1 MNRRAVLF
9 SVAALVALLI
19 GGAGALVGLYI
30 DWLWFDSVGYL
41 FVFQTMLTAR
51 VLLFVAGTLLFWI
64 ILLPNV
70 LLALRFALRSVERL
84 PIRVLQNEAVEQL
97 LGGPAQVQPLVRL
110 AGQVVLLGGL
120 LVGIVLGLGAAAQWP
135 AALRFLNATSFGASD
150 PIFGEDLGFYI
161 FQLPVI
167 RSAVN
172 WLLAAVALVGAGVL
186 AIYAIALYLADPS
199 LQHLRFML
207 LGRGRSARAH
217 VMILLAVL
225 ALILAAIVW
234 FQGYDVLYRT
244 RDQFFGAGYTDVF
257 FRLPAL
263 RVMAGSFVLL
273 AVLILAS
280 IPRVDYVLPLG
291 GLVITALVLVI
302 GLVVLPAFIQRVRV
316 DPAELAREA
325 PFIANSIRLTRLGF
339 ALDRIEERT
348 FAANEMVQASEIGSA
363 QQTVANVRLWDPR
376 PLRDTYNQ
384 IQAIRL
390 YYSFDD
396 VDVDRYEIDGTIRQV
411 MIGARELDPDRLP
424 AQAATWQNRHLQF
437 THGYGAVMSPVNE
450 VTPEGLPQLLLKDIP
465 PEGVLPL
472 GRPEIYYGMQT
483 HRYVAVRTGEQEF
496 DYPRGDE
503 NVYTTYEGQNGIR
516 IGSVFRRLLLAWH
529 LRELNMLTSPHLR
542 DDSLLL
548 MRRNVPE
555 RVRRI
560 APFLQLDRD
569 PYLVAA
575 DGRLVWIIDAYTT
588 TDRIPYAQPV
598 TEIIAEN
605 MALQPTDGQA
615 AGESREPQPTVP
627 PGVRVPRRGRSLN
640 YIRNSVKVVVDAYGG
655 TVTLYAA
662 EPDEPLL
669 RTQQRIYPG
678 LVRPLTEMPE
688 SLRKHIRYP
697 EDLFRVQAEVFLTY
711 HMRDPQVFYNRE
723 DQWQVARESFAD
735 QRVLVEPY
743 YVIMRLPGEPEEE
756 FLLMLPF
763 TPAAK
768 DNMIAWLAARSDGQ
782 NYGTLLLYKFPK
794 ERLIFGPMQIEAR
807 IDQNPEI
814 SAQLTLWNQGGSRVI
829 RGNLLVIPVGN
840 STLYVEPVYLQAE
853 QSRLP
858 ELKRVVVATGNRL
871 VMEPTL
877 DAALVQIFGE
887 SVVAGL
893 RPSVGAAATPA
904 AGQALAGTAVSE
916 LAAQAR
922 QHYEQAQQALRD
934 GQWAEFGKQLE
945 ALGRV
950 LSALDQSQ

>member
-1 MNRRAVLF
+1 MNRRAVMF
-9 SVAALVALLI
+9 AVAALIALLI
-19 GGAGALVGLYI
+19 GGVGTLVGLYV

-51 VLLFVAGTLLFWI
+51 ALLFLAGTLLFWI
-64 ILLPNV
+64 ILLPNI
-70 LLALRFALRSVERL
+70 LIALRLALRSVERL

-110 AGQVVLLGGL
+110 AGQLVLLGGL
-120 LVGIVLGLGAAAQWP
+120 VVGVMLGLGAAAQWP
-135 AALRFLNATSFGASD
+135 AVLRFLNATSFGTTD
-150 PIFGEDLGFYI
+150 PVFGQDLSFYV
-161 FQLPVI
+161 FELPVI

-186 AIYAIALYLADPS
+186 TIYAIAFYLADPS

-207 LGRGRSARAH
+207 LGRGRPARTH
-217 VMILLAVL
+217 VLILLGLL

-244 RDQFFGAGYTDVF
+244 RDQFFGAGYTDVY

-263 RVMAGSFVLL
+263 RVLAGSFVLL
-273 AVLILAS
+273 ALLILAS

-291 GLVITALVLVI
+291 GLGITALVLVI
-302 GLVVLPAFIQRVRV
+302 GLVVLPAVVQRVRV

-325 PFIANSIRLTRLGF
+325 PFIANSIQLTRLGF
-339 ALDRIEERT
+339 ALDRIAEHT
-348 FAANEMVQASEIGSA
+348 FTADDMVQSSEIGAA

-384 IQAIRL
+384 IQSIRL

-424 AQAATWQNRHLQF
+424 SQAATWQNRHLQF

-472 GRPEIYYGMQT
+472 SRPEIYYGMQSDW
-483 HRYVAVRTGEQEF
+483 YVAVRTGEQEF
-496 DYPRGDE
+496 DYPRGDD
-503 NVYTTYEGQNGIR
+503 NVYTTYEGENGIR
-516 IGSVFRRLLLAWH
+516 IGSVFRRVLLAWH

-542 DDSLLL
+542 NDSLLL
-548 MRRNVPE
+548 LRRNVPE

-569 PYLVAA
+569 PYLVV
-575 DGRLVWIIDAYTT
+575 DNGRLVWIVDAYTT

-598 TEIIAEN
+598 TEIIAET
-605 MALQPTDGQA
+605 MALQPTDLQA
-615 AGESREPQPTVP
+615 AGQSQEAQPAAP
-627 PGVRVPRRGRSLN
+627 SAAQVPRRGRSFN
-640 YIRNSVKVVVDAYGG
+640 YIRNSVKVVVDAYDG

-688 SLRKHIRYP
+688 SLRKHVRYP

-723 DQWQVARESFAD
+723 DQWQVAFESFAD
-735 QRVLVEPY
+735 QRVSVEPY
-743 YVIMRLPGEPEEE
+743 YVIMRLPDEPEEE

-763 TPAAK
+763 TPAKK
-768 DNMIAWLAARSDGQ
+768 DNMIAWLAARSDGE

-853 QSRLP
+853 QGRLP

-877 DAALVQIFGE
+877 NAALASIFGE
-887 SVVAGL
+887 AALAGL
-893 RPSVGAAATPA
+893 RPSVGATATPA
-904 AGQALAGTAVSE
+904 AGQALEGTAISE

-934 GQWAEFGKQLE
+934 GEWAEFGKQLE

-950 LSALDQSQ
+950 LSAMDQSQ

>member
-1 MNRRAVLF
+1 MF

-19 GGAGALVGLYI
+19 GGAGTLVGLYM

-51 VLLFVAGTLLFWI
+51 ALLFGAATLLFWI
-64 ILLPNV
+64 ILAPNV
-70 LLALRFALRSVERL
+70 LLAMRFALRAVERL
-84 PIRVLQNEAVEQL
+84 PIRVLQNEAIEQL

-110 AGQVVLLGGL
+110 VGQFVFLGGL
-120 LVGIVLGLGAAAQWP
+120 VVGVVLGLGAAAQWP
-135 AALRFLNATSFGASD
+135 AVLRYLNATSFGMTD
-150 PIFGEDLGFYI
+150 PVFGQDLSFYV
-161 FQLPVI
+161 FELPVI

-186 AIYAIALYLADPS
+186 AIYAIAFYLADPS

-207 LGRGRSARAH
+207 LGRGRPARTH
-217 VMILLAVL
+217 VLVLLAIL

-273 AVLILAS
+273 ALLILAS

-291 GLVITALVLVI
+291 GLGITALVLVI
-302 GLVVLPAFIQRVRV
+302 GLVVLPAVIQRVRV

-325 PFIANSIRLTRLGF
+325 PFIANSIQLTRLGF
-339 ALDRIEERT
+339 ALDRIEEHT
-348 FAANEMVQASEIGSA
+348 FTANEMVQSSELASS

-384 IQAIRL
+384 IQSIRL
-390 YYSFDD
+390 YYSFDE
-396 VDVDRYEIDGTIRQV
+396 VDVDRYEIDGKVRQV

-424 AQAATWQNRHLQF
+424 EQAATWQNRHLQF

-450 VTPEGLPQLLLKDIP
+450 VSPEGLPQLLLKDIP

-472 GRPEIYYGMQT
+472 SRPEIYYGMQSDW
-483 HRYVAVRTGEQEF
+483 YVAVRTGVQEF

-516 IGSVFRRLLLAWH
+516 IGSVFRRFLLAWH

-542 DDSLLL
+542 NDSLLL
-548 MRRNVPE
+548 MRRSVPE

-569 PYLVAA
+569 PYLVVA
-575 DGRLVWIIDAYTT
+575 DGRLVWIVDAYTT

-598 TEIIAEN
+598 TEIIAEH
-605 MALQPTDGQA
+605 MALQPTDLQA
-615 AGESREPQPTVP
+615 AVESQESQPAAP
-627 PGVRVPRRGRSLN
+627 PAVRMPRRGRSFN
-640 YIRNSVKVVVDAYGG
+640 YIRNSVKVVVDAYDG

-723 DQWQVARESFAD
+723 DQWQVATESFSD
-735 QRVLVEPY
+735 QRVFVEPY
-743 YVIMRLPGEPEEE
+743 YVIMRLPAEPEEE

-763 TPAAK
+763 TPAKK
-768 DNMIAWLAARSDGQ
+768 DNMIAWLAARSDGE

-814 SAQLTLWNQGGSRVI
+814 SAQLTLWNQGGSKVI
-829 RGNLLVIPVGN
+829 RATYWSFPWVTPR
-840 STLYVEPVYLQAE
+840 STS
-853 QSRLP
+853 SRS
-858 ELKRVVVATGNRL
+858 
-871 VMEPTL
+871 
-877 DAALVQIFGE
+877 IC
-887 SVVAGL
+887 
-893 RPSVGAAATPA
+893 RPSRAASRNLSGLSSPPA
-904 AGQALAGTAVSE
+904 IGS
-916 LAAQAR
+916 
-922 QHYEQAQQALRD
+922 
-934 GQWAEFGKQLE
+934 
-945 ALGRV
+945 
-950 LSALDQSQ
+950 